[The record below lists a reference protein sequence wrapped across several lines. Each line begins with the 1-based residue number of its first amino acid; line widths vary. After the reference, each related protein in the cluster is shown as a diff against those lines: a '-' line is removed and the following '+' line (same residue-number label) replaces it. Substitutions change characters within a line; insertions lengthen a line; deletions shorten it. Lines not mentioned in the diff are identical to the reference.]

1 MSKRWI
7 TNSDD
12 RKTKKYRFV
21 QAALRLEVEQ
31 LRARRHRNER
41 ATRHAQDSFDFRRRG
56 ELRA

>member
-1 MSKRWI
+1 MTKRWI

-31 LRARRHRNER
+31 AKKQRRKTQR
-41 ATRHAQDSFDFRRRG
+41 
-56 ELRA
+56 ELKDQPALWWVE